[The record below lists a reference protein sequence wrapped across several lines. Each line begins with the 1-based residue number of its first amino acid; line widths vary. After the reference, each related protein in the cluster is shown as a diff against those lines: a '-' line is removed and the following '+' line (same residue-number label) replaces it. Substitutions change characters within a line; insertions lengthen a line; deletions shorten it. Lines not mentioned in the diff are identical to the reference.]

1 MKTFDLSFFTTTK
14 ADFEFNNLRQYRFYN
29 QELKLGDK
37 KYFVDFSFVVDY
49 KSTDEE
55 FGSSFSE
62 RINKIKIGFYINRKN
77 RNVEKAHIWIKDYE
91 TNKRAA
97 PETYQLLKDLLQ
109 RKSPPCIYVETLGD
123 DGYYYDRPS
132 YASDFIFEWSEEK

>member
-1 MKTFDLSFFTTTK
+1 MKAFDLGFFTTTK

-49 KSTDEE
+49 KFFDEE
-55 FGSSFSE
+55 STSSFSE

-77 RNVEKAHIWIKDYE
+77 GNIEKSHIWIKDHE
-91 TNKRAA
+91 TGKRAA
-97 PETYQLLKDLLQ
+97 PEAYQLLKDLLQ
-109 RKSPPCIYVETLGD
+109 YKSPPCVYITSLED
-123 DGYYYDRPS
+123 DGYHYDRPS
-132 YASDFIFEWSEEK
+132 YPSDFIFEWSEEK